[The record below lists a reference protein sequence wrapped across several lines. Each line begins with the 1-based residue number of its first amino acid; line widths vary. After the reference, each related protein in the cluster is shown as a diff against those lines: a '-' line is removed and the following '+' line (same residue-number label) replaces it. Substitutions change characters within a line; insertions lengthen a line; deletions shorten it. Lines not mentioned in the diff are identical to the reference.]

1 MLRGTTHPK
10 AVFARGGPGLM
21 RDYVNLALWD
31 RALRIAFG
39 TAMLAVGWLDL
50 VPGLWAVALQLFGW
64 FPLVTGIAGWCPFYV
79 LLGCRTR
86 LPRLR
91 IGGAPPRDGGPG
103 AQPHP
108 PG

>member
-10 AVFARGGPGLM
+10 AAFARGGPGLM

-50 VPGLWAVALQLFGW
+50 VPGLWAAALQLFGW

-91 IGGAPPRDGGPG
+91 IGGAPPRHDGPG
-103 AQPHP
+103 AEPHP